1 MPHYNDPRRNAV
13 KKSLAL
19 LAFLLVLTLPALAQE
34 ADREAEVR
42 ALLDEVLDLYGV
54 KAEVSVLPALLQ
66 AQLENQ
72 ESGYPPEV
80 YTVLREAF
88 GEAYRA
94 DGLYK
99 TLLEHMAAN
108 AEPGHLEAAREWLR
122 SPLAQKLVQMEI
134 EASSPDAQEELQS
147 FMDEFDADAPES
159 RQRLQVI
166 QALDEAGGATEVAL
180 AVSVETVRAVVS
192 GVQPLLP
199 EDKRMPGPEI
209 EREVGRLEIQLQMTM
224 RYGTWLS
231 LLYTYR
237 EASDDELME
246 YLAFLESAEGNWL
259 NHAAGDALIEAI
271 RVAGQ
276 DAGRRIAKAALD
288 RRAMLTWR

>member
-1 MPHYNDPRRNAV
+1 M
-13 KKSLAL
+13 KKSFWLLAL
-19 LAFLLVLTLPALAQE
+19 VLVLTLPVPAQE
-34 ADREAEVR
+34 ADGEAEARV
-42 ALLDEVLDLYGV
+42 LLEEVLDLYGV
-54 KAEVSVLPALLQ
+54 KAQVDQLPGLLQ
-66 AQLENQ
+66 AQLENE

-80 YTVLREAF
+80 YGVLREAF

-94 DGLYK
+94 DVLYQ
-99 TLLEHMAAN
+99 TLLEHMAGN
-108 AEPGHLEAAREWLR
+108 AEPGHLRAAREWLR
-122 SPLAQKLVQMEI
+122 GPVARKLVQMEI
-134 EASSPDAQEELQS
+134 AASSPQAQEELQS
-147 FMDEFDADAPES
+147 FMDGFDADTPES
-159 RQRLQVI
+159 RERLRLI

-180 AVSVETVRAVVS
+180 AVSVETVRAVVR

-199 EDKRMPGPEI
+199 EDKRMPAPEI
-209 EREVGRLEIQLQMTM
+209 EREIGRLEIQLQMTM
-224 RYGTWLS
+224 QYGTWLS

-276 DAGRRIAKAALD
+276 EAGRRIAGAALD
-288 RRAMLTWR
+288 RRAGR

>member
-1 MPHYNDPRRNAV
+1 V
-13 KKSLAL
+13 KRSLAL

-34 ADREAEVR
+34 AGPGSEAEVH

-54 KAEVSVLPALLQ
+54 KAEVSLLPALLQ
-66 AQLENQ
+66 AQLENEQ
-72 ESGYPPEV
+72 AGYPPEV

-94 DGLYK
+94 DGLYQ

-122 SPLAQKLVQMEI
+122 GPLAQKLVQMEI
-134 EASSPDAQEELQS
+134 EAGSPEAQGELQT

-159 RQRLQVI
+159 RRRLELI

-180 AVSVETVRAVVS
+180 AVSVETVRAVVR

-199 EDKRMPGPEI
+199 EDKRMPEPEI

-237 EASDDELME
+237 EASDEELME

-259 NHAAGDALIEAI
+259 NHAAGDGLIEAI

-276 DAGRRIAKAALD
+276 DAGRRIAEAALD
-288 RRAMLTWR
+288 RRAALTAK